1 MSSLLLERLRKD
13 STVNNSYTNLTRNTF
28 ISYNSFRPYSPVPEH
43 RLSRFIPEEPLHLQK
58 LLNSLLPVTSLSTQ
72 RPATRLEKPEQPP
85 PRRTVPLPLRTAP
98 LCCLQARPA
107 LNFPCEDRSQPR
119 LHSPRPAEGTRM
131 RGTTQKEPE
140 PERIQTSVQQSKE
153 LAAYL
158 H

>member
-28 ISYNSFRPYSPVPEH
+28 INYNSFRPYSPVPEH
-43 RLSRFIPEEPLHLQK
+43 CLSRFIPEEPLHLQK

-72 RPATRLEKPEQPP
+72 RPAKRLEEPEQPP
-85 PRRTVPLPLRTAP
+85 PRHAVPLPLRTAP

-107 LNFPCEDRSQPR
+107 LNFPCEDRSQPS
-119 LHSPRPAEGTRM
+119 LHSPHPVEGMRM
-131 RGTTQKEPE
+131 RGTMRKGPE
-140 PERIQTSVQQSKE
+140 PDHSQTSVQQSEE
-153 LAAYL
+153 LGVYL